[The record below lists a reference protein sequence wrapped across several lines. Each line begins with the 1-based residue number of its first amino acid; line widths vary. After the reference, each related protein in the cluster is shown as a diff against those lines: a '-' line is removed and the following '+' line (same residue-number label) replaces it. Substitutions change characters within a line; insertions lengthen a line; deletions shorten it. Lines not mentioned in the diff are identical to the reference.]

1 MCAPPEEFAEGYI
14 ENAINI
20 DFRSETFQDE
30 IDKLDKNKKYLIY
43 CRSGVRS
50 RSALDIMAELNF
62 KEAYNILGGIIAWNA
77 EGLPTTK

>member
-1 MCAPPEEFAEGYI
+1 MRTPEEFAGGYI

-20 DFRSETFQDE
+20 NFYSEAFQDTLNDLDR
-30 IDKLDKNKKYLIY
+30 DKTYVIY
-43 CRSGVRS
+43 CKVGGRS

-62 KEAYNILGGIIAWNA
+62 KEAYNISGGIIAWNA